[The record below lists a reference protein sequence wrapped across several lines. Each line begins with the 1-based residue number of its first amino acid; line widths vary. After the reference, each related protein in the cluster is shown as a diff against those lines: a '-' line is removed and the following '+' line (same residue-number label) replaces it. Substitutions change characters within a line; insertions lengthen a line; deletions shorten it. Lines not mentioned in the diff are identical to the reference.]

1 LHHVCASTSA
11 DVPLVIVGSTLFGI
25 SRKYTSD
32 FRGAM
37 TLEICNKRLTL
48 LITGSFLIILGI
60 LLVAI
65 GSIMS
70 GASEIGIDIG
80 HIHIGISGLAQAQTV
95 SISAGSILTMF
106 GAAIVLPA
114 IVIRCDW

>member
-1 LHHVCASTSA
+1 
-11 DVPLVIVGSTLFGI
+11 
-25 SRKYTSD
+25 
-32 FRGAM
+32 M
-37 TLEICNKRLTL
+37 TLEVCNKRPTL
-48 LITGSFLIILGI
+48 LITGSFLIIFGI
-60 LLVAI
+60 LLVVI

-70 GASEIGIDIG
+70 GASEIGVDIG
-80 HIHIGISGLAQAQTV
+80 SIHIRISGLAQARAV